1 MAALQDLISEKEGV
15 IDQLTIQV
23 ASLQAEVANLTDFQ
37 VKALYKYLATNNA
50 NVLRF
55 VWC

>member
-55 VWC
+55 V